1 MRQQQQNMNLS
12 EMTRTSSG
20 NLAIRNPVTKIN
32 GQFINN
38 EQAART
44 LIPRPFIPP
53 NRSTIDKILDF
64 FIGDGPNNR

>member
-1 MRQQQQNMNLS
+1 MNLS

-20 NLAIRNPVTKIN
+20 NLAIRNQVSKIN
-32 GQFINN
+32 GQFN